1 MAGNPNNWWSTMVNA
16 GSDVDPPPPPPPQS
30 PPSHHHESP
39 HFYGPSVSLADEAP
53 TATLHF
59 PRPFN
64 QLIMDGLGGNENEK
78 FGMGHF
84 QYKNNVVQE
93 NWENH
98 QIGMNKPS
106 SSSSSAP
113 ANPDADDDVIKEDD
127 PFPRI
132 GQFYNRD
139 HRLSVIPE
147 HDDHHRHYFPSE
159 PPVLSSPPHHHH
171 DHRRQTRSHYDE
183 PPGKNKTDDDS
194 ASRHSYESNSTSTGS
209 GGATNKKARVHNHN
223 HHSSTQ
229 PSLKVRKEKLG
240 DRITALHQLVSPFG
254 KTDTASVLSEV
265 IGYVTFLHSQIQ
277 ALSAPYFGNAARR
290 SMANIIHQQSP
301 ESGGDVNKDLRSK
314 GLCLVPLSC
323 TDQHVI
329 SVGGGGGGGGG
340 CTTFDGGVIFNNGG
354 PAADY
359 WPPLGG
365 GGF

>member
-1 MAGNPNNWWSTMVNA
+1 MVNA
-16 GSDVDPPPPPPPQS
+16 GSNMDPPPPLPPQS
-30 PPSHHHESP
+30 PPSHHHENP
-39 HFYGPSVSLADEAP
+39 HFYGPSVSLADESP

-64 QLIMDGLGGNENEK
+64 PLIMDGLGGNENEK
-78 FGMGHF
+78 FGMSHF
-84 QYKNNVVQE
+84 QYKNKVVQE
-93 NWENH
+93 NWEDH
-98 QIGMNKPS
+98 QIGMNKP
-106 SSSSSAP
+106 
-113 ANPDADDDVIKEDD
+113 DDDVVNKEDDD

-132 GQFYNRD
+132 GQFYGHD
-139 HRLSVIPE
+139 HRLSVILE
-147 HDDHHRHYFPSE
+147 HDDHHRHFLQSE
-159 PPVLSSPPHHHH
+159 PPVLSSSPPHHHH
-171 DHRRQTRSHYDE
+171 PGRLQTGSRCDE

-209 GGATNKKARVHNHN
+209 GGASNKKAKVHNHN
-223 HHSSTQ
+223 HHHHSSTQ

-290 SMANIIHQQSP
+290 SMGHIIRQQSA

-323 TDQHVI
+323 TDQHV
-329 SVGGGGGGGGG
+329 SVGGGEGG